1 MIVLSVTTRAQV
13 TALQHVKLLL
23 NKKKAL
29 LVDGS
34 VEMAMST
41 HETSENSK
49 DTMSISPTTRQL
61 LTALPY
67 PFNPGRRCRG
77 GRTQLSTMF

>member
-23 NKKKAL
+23 NKKKGL

-41 HETSENSK
+41 YETSENK
-49 DTMSISPTTRQL
+49 DTMGIPSTTRQL

-67 PFNPGRRCRG
+67 PFNPGRRCRRD
-77 GRTQLSTMF
+77 RTQLSTMF